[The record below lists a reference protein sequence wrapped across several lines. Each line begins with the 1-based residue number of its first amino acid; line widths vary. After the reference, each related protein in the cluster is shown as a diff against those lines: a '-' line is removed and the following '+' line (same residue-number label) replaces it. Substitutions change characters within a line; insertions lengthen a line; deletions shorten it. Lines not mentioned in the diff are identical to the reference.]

1 MDYTNLAYYL
11 GNLFTNKRNLKLV
24 DKTNNIK
31 IYTFFNYNT
40 LIVLFVNKTTNK
52 KFFIKNNTKLED
64 IMDQCYSFFQKCGLQ
79 TIDLEETDFEEL
91 KVTNVKNIYIT
102 LLTEDNI
109 EIIIDE
115 NFIDEIPS
123 IGDVL
128 DKNFKIKK

>member
-11 GNLFTNKRNLKLV
+11 GNLFTHKRSLKLV
-24 DKTNNIK
+24 DETNNVK
-31 IYTFFNYNT
+31 IYTFFNCDT

-52 KFFIKNNTKLED
+52 KFFIKDNTKLED
-64 IMDQCYSFFQKCGLQ
+64 IIDQCYSFFKKYGYK
-79 TIDLEETDFEEL
+79 TIDFKETDFEEL
-91 KVTNVKNIYIT
+91 KVINVENIYIT

-109 EIIIDE
+109 EITIDE

>member
-11 GNLFTNKRNLKLV
+11 GNLFTNKQSLKLV
-24 DKTNNIK
+24 GKTNNVK
-31 IYTFFNYNT
+31 IYTFFNYDT
-40 LIVLFVNKTTNK
+40 LIVLFVNKTTNE

-64 IMDQCYSFFQKCGLQ
+64 IMDQCYSFFKKCGIQ
-79 TIDLEETDFEEL
+79 TIDFEETDFEEL
-91 KVTNVKNIYIT
+91 RVINIKNIYIT

-109 EIIIDE
+109 EITIDE